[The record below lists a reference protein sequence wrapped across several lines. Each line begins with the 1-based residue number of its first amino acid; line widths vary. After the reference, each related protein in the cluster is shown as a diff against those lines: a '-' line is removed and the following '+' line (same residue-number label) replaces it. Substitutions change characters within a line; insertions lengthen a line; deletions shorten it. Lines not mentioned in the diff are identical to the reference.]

1 MRWSEWESKTRPSFS
16 CATARP
22 PGTSKGAG
30 KGTRIRPSLS
40 WGESRPRQIASRLSG
55 LKVAAI
61 YSSDLGRAKEMAE
74 VIAAPHKLSVI
85 AREDLRE
92 RNYGML
98 EGKTVGEAAVTE
110 GGWFRAWQ
118 ADHLRMAPPMGETQ
132 QDMAV
137 RVMEALC
144 AIADRHPRQNVIVST
159 HGGPIKSAICH
170 ILSIPLTL
178 WRYTWISNGSITTLR
193 GNRDVMRVA
202 SFNDTCHLDAGPGPD
217 TMEG

>member
-1 MRWSEWESKTRPSFS
+1 MERVGVEDATLILVRHGQTAWNLEGRWQGHKDSPLTELGREQ
-16 CATARP
+16 A
-22 PGTSKGAG
+22 
-30 KGTRIRPSLS
+30 
-40 WGESRPRQIASRLSG
+40 RQIASRLSG

-61 YSSDLGRAKEMAE
+61 YTSDLGRAKEMAE
-74 VIAAPHKLSVI
+74 IIAAPHKLSVI

-92 RNYGML
+92 RSYGML
-98 EGKTVGEAAVTE
+98 EGKTIAEAAATE
-110 GGWFRAWQ
+110 GGWVRAWQ
-118 ADHLRMAPPMGETQ
+118 ADHLRMAPPIGETQ
-132 QDMAV
+132 HDMAE

-144 AIADRHPRQNVIVST
+144 AIADRHSRQNVIVST